1 MKLSEEEQDLYIKE
15 KSECESKISEHLKQ
29 KEEYIKIGDYER
41 AKKENQIVENLKL
54 KLQNIEL
61 RKLETLQNKQINLLN
76 FNYEETLKQTRDRY
90 EIKLRTAEIKHEQN
104 LQRLKIKRKQELK
117 EIDIKYAYQKKH
129 SPEYKAMEEEEKKLL
144 EMNRFDEAIALQ
156 KLRKKKE
163 EEDNIRY
170 RMIHRNEIETL
181 KKNVDNNYNKE
192 FNNFQNRRFAEIEMI
207 KKEMNIELD
216 NLDKKFNKRR
226 HDLITIEKNKN
237 LIKNNIP
244 LNKSRLLDKNTKTPI
259 KKVNIKRVFSPKTI
273 NINNKIKHS
282 LKKSSSK
289 TKNKRKQSAKVKK

>member
-41 AKKENQIVENLKL
+41 AKKENQIVENLKQ

-104 LQRLKIKRKQELK
+104 LQKLKIKRKQELK

-244 LNKSRLLDKNTKTPI
+244 LNKSRLLDRNTKTPI

-289 TKNKRKQSAKVKK
+289 TKNKRRQSAKVKK

>member
-244 LNKSRLLDKNTKTPI
+244 LNKSRLLDRNTKTPI

-273 NINNKIKHS
+273 NINNIIKHS

-289 TKNKRKQSAKVKK
+289 TKNKRRQSAKVKK

>member
-1 MKLSEEEQDLYIKE
+1 
-15 KSECESKISEHLKQ
+15 
-29 KEEYIKIGDYER
+29 
-41 AKKENQIVENLKL
+41 
-54 KLQNIEL
+54 
-61 RKLETLQNKQINLLN
+61 
-76 FNYEETLKQTRDRY
+76 
-90 EIKLRTAEIKHEQN
+90 
-104 LQRLKIKRKQELK
+104 
-117 EIDIKYAYQKKH
+117 
-129 SPEYKAMEEEEKKLL
+129 MEEEEKKLL

-244 LNKSRLLDKNTKTPI
+244 LNKSRLLDRNTKTPI

-289 TKNKRKQSAKVKK
+289 TKNKRRQSAKVKK

>member
-41 AKKENQIVENLKL
+41 AKKENLIVENLKL

-244 LNKSRLLDKNTKTPI
+244 LNKSRLLDRKTKTPI

>member
-104 LQRLKIKRKQELK
+104 LQKLKIKRKQELK

-244 LNKSRLLDKNTKTPI
+244 LNKSRLLDRNTKTPI

>member
-104 LQRLKIKRKQELK
+104 LQKLKIKRKQELK

-226 HDLITIEKNKN
+226 HNLITIEKNKN

-244 LNKSRLLDKNTKTPI
+244 LNKSRLLDRNTKTPI

>member
-117 EIDIKYAYQKKH
+117 EIDIKYEYQKKH

-244 LNKSRLLDKNTKTPI
+244 LNKSRSLDRNTKTPI

>member
-104 LQRLKIKRKQELK
+104 LQKLKIKRKQELK

-237 LIKNNIP
+237 LLKNNIP
-244 LNKSRLLDKNTKTPI
+244 LNKSRLLDRNTKTPI

>member
-1 MKLSEEEQDLYIKE
+1 MELTEEEKDLYTKQ

-41 AKKENQIVENLKL
+41 AKKENQIVENLKQ

-117 EIDIKYAYQKKH
+117 KIDIKYAYQKKH

-192 FNNFQNRRFAEIEMI
+192 CNNFQNRRFAEIEMI

-244 LNKSRLLDKNTKTPI
+244 LNKSRLLDRNTKTPI
-259 KKVNIKRVFSPKTI
+259 KKVNIII
-273 NINNKIKHS
+273 NWLVCNYIDNQTSYYFIYIN
-282 LKKSSSK
+282 
-289 TKNKRKQSAKVKK
+289 

>member
-237 LIKNNIP
+237 LLKNNIP
-244 LNKSRLLDKNTKTPI
+244 LNKSRLLDRNTKTPI

-289 TKNKRKQSAKVKK
+289 TKNKRKLSAKVKK

>member
-104 LQRLKIKRKQELK
+104 LQRLKIRRKQELK

-244 LNKSRLLDKNTKTPI
+244 LNKSRLLDRNTKTPI

>member
-244 LNKSRLLDKNTKTPI
+244 LNKSRLLDRNTKTPI

-289 TKNKRKQSAKVKK
+289 TKNKRKLSAKVKK

>member
-1 MKLSEEEQDLYIKE
+1 MKLTEEEQDLYIKE

-117 EIDIKYAYQKKH
+117 EIELKYAYQKKY

-244 LNKSRLLDKNTKTPI
+244 LNKSRLLDRNTKTPI

>member
-41 AKKENQIVENLKL
+41 AKKENQIVENLKQ

-61 RKLETLQNKQINLLN
+61 RKLETLQSKQINILN
-76 FNYEETLKQTRDRY
+76 FNYEETLKQTKDRY
-90 EIKLRTAEIKHEQN
+90 EIKLRTAEMKHEQN
-104 LQRLKIKRKQELK
+104 LQKLKIKRKQELK

-226 HDLITIEKNKN
+226 HDLITVEKNKN

-244 LNKSRLLDKNTKTPI
+244 LNKSRILNRNTKTPI
-259 KKVNIKRVFSPKTI
+259 KKINIKRVFSPKTI
-273 NINNKIKHS
+273 DINNKIKLS
-282 LKKSSSK
+282 LKKSKS
-289 TKNKRKQSAKVKK
+289 KNKRKQSAKIKK

>member
-41 AKKENQIVENLKL
+41 AKKENQIAENLKQ
-54 KLQNIEL
+54 KLQNIES

-129 SPEYKAMEEEEKKLL
+129 SPEYKAMEEEE
-144 EMNRFDEAIALQ
+144 
-156 KLRKKKE
+156 LRKKKE

-244 LNKSRLLDKNTKTPI
+244 LNKSRLLDRNTKTPI

>member
-244 LNKSRLLDKNTKTPI
+244 LNKSRFLDRNTKTPI

>member
-181 KKNVDNNYNKE
+181 KKNVDNNYNK
-192 FNNFQNRRFAEIEMI
+192 
-207 KKEMNIELD
+207 
-216 NLDKKFNKRR
+216 
-226 HDLITIEKNKN
+226 
-237 LIKNNIP
+237 
-244 LNKSRLLDKNTKTPI
+244 
-259 KKVNIKRVFSPKTI
+259 
-273 NINNKIKHS
+273 
-282 LKKSSSK
+282 
-289 TKNKRKQSAKVKK
+289 

>member
-207 KKEMNIELD
+207 KKEMNIEVD

-244 LNKSRLLDKNTKTPI
+244 LNKSRLLDRNTKTPI

>member
-237 LIKNNIP
+237 LLKNNIP
-244 LNKSRLLDKNTKTPI
+244 LNKSRLLDRNTKTPI

>member
-41 AKKENQIVENLKL
+41 AKKENQIAENLKL

-244 LNKSRLLDKNTKTPI
+244 LNKSRLLDRNTKTPI

-289 TKNKRKQSAKVKK
+289 TKNKRRQSAKVKK

>member
-29 KEEYIKIGDYER
+29 KEEYIKIGDCER

-244 LNKSRLLDKNTKTPI
+244 LNKSRLLDRNTKTPI

>member
-41 AKKENQIVENLKL
+41 AKKENQIVENLKQ

-244 LNKSRLLDKNTKTPI
+244 LNKSRLLDRNTKTPI

>member
-104 LQRLKIKRKQELK
+104 LQKLKIKRKQELK

-244 LNKSRLLDKNTKTPI
+244 LNKSRLVDRNTKTPI

>member
-104 LQRLKIKRKQELK
+104 LQKLKIKRKQELK

-244 LNKSRLLDKNTKTPI
+244 LNKSRLLDRNTKTPI

-289 TKNKRKQSAKVKK
+289 TKNKRRQSAKVKK

>member
-41 AKKENQIVENLKL
+41 AKKENQIVENLKQ

-61 RKLETLQNKQINLLN
+61 RKLETLQSKQINILN
-76 FNYEETLKQTRDRY
+76 FNYEETLKQTKDRY
-90 EIKLRTAEIKHEQN
+90 EIKLRTAEMKHEQN
-104 LQRLKIKRKQELK
+104 LQKLKIKRKQELK

-129 SPEYKAMEEEEKKLL
+129 SPEYKAMEEEEKKLI

-192 FNNFQNRRFAEIEMI
+192 FNNFQNRRFAEIEII

-237 LIKNNIP
+237 LIRNNIP
-244 LNKSRLLDKNTKTPI
+244 LNKSRLLDRNTKTPI